1 MEFYERYLESERILK
16 QSMSDLI
23 LALDNPL
30 KCRIPLT
37 FSCFLD
43 INVLT
48 RWELNIYAVFTVRD
62 LGVTLDQELTFA
74 PHVNRL
80 CRDCYYSLLL
90 LHLSILLSRLDYCST
105 RYAGLPG
112 LRLGCLDWVI
122 RTTARLIGGIPRTGH
137 ISAYILDVLHRLPFH
152 HIPSRCPGLEVP
164 TGPCSGLPPR
174 SLLSHPGHQRLQW
187 YALLFGMGFHWHCDC
202 SQDSLWRILLWP

>member
-48 RWELNIYAVFTVRD
+48 R
-62 LGVTLDQELTFA
+62 
-74 PHVNRL
+74 
-80 CRDCYYSLLL
+80 
-90 LHLSILLSRLDYCST
+90 
-105 RYAGLPG
+105 
-112 LRLGCLDWVI
+112 
-122 RTTARLIGGIPRTGH
+122 
-137 ISAYILDVLHRLPFH
+137 
-152 HIPSRCPGLEVP
+152 
-164 TGPCSGLPPR
+164 
-174 SLLSHPGHQRLQW
+174 
-187 YALLFGMGFHWHCDC
+187 
-202 SQDSLWRILLWP
+202 